1 MTDSSENFRFGNL
14 HTIILLLI
22 ICLGLLSLKNSTG
35 DRNSQ
40 KKHAP
45 VSISVNERTAIP
57 TSLFKVQIFQK
68 SWIVNKDSYKL
79 LAFHTNPL
87 ISNRKTDIKISYQD
101 NLRQAFVISPQSIL
115 RYHLFP
121 PETDDPNC

>member
-1 MTDSSENFRFGNL
+1 MTERSENFRFGNL
-14 HTIILLLI
+14 HTIILILI
-22 ICLGLLSLKNSTG
+22 ICLGLLSLKNSAAE
-35 DRNSQ
+35 RNSQ
-40 KKHAP
+40 KKPVP
-45 VSISVNERTAIP
+45 VSISVNERSAIP
-57 TSLFKVQIFQK
+57 TSVFKVQIFQK
-68 SWIVNKDSYKL
+68 SWIANKDSYKL

-101 NLRQAFVISPQSIL
+101 ILRQSFVTTPQSIL